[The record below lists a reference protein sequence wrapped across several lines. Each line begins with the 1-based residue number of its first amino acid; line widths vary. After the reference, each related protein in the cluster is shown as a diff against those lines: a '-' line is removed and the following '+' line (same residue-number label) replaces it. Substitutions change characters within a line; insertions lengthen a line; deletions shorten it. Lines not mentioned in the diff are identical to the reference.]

1 MLNTIRDS
9 ILDKVNAKDF
19 MTVIGEKFKE
29 SDKAKMTNLMS
40 SFTNFKYETIRDVYN
55 FILKKV

>member
-19 MTVIGEKFKE
+19 MTVIREKFKE

>member
-9 ILDKVNAKDF
+9 IFDKVNAKDF
-19 MTVIGEKFKE
+19 MTVIREKFKE
-29 SDKAKMTNLMS
+29 SDKAKMANLMS
-40 SFTNFKYETIRDVYN
+40 SFTNFKYETIRDVCN